1 MRNVRGFDESRI
13 DALGGRNWVSERRR
27 NLPALQEHLR
37 MAEALPGSAQAMD
50 AMRSARTGG
59 SPAEH
64 RADASDA
71 RVDVMDAVQVV
82 QRMKADPGLTALL
95 GTAKGVFILPDYGR
109 GALIVGAQAGASAG
123 SMALLLMSDRA
134 VERFRSDRNFS
145 LSADAGL
152 SIGPYSQRT

>member
-1 MRNVRGFDESRI
+1 MR
-13 DALGGRNWVSERRR
+13 
-27 NLPALQEHLR
+27 
-37 MAEALPGSAQAMD
+37 LPGCKPHSQPGQASLSPIRGQASRANATEVAAGRLAMD
-50 AMRSARTGG
+50 RPTD
-59 SPAEH
+59 PAVKRFAKRMVDEH
-64 RADASDA
+64 AWVGRELS
-71 RVDVMDAVQVV
+71 DAVQVV